1 MMSDILKVGDKVRVL
16 EMATDGDVEVGTV
29 GAITDVLSN
38 GVVQVGN
45 GMCNW
50 FLGFHGGKIELIKRQ
65 SKVYTQEMADT
76 VEHKGKVYQ
85 IGCFYEFKD
94 ETSSYWEVGV
104 LCDYEDGK
112 FKSKCGNKKE
122 WYDSIMRCTGI
133 MGTVVDAPIALI
145 HGKAYQF
152 TNIEDNTI
160 HGIYN

>member
-1 MMSDILKVGDKVRVL
+1 MEDFKLGD
-16 EMATDGDVEVGTV
+16 E
-29 GAITDVLSN
+29 
-38 GVVQVGN
+38 
-45 GMCNW
+45 
-50 FLGFHGGKIELIKRQ
+50 
-65 SKVYTQEMADT
+65 VYTQEMADT

-112 FKSKCGNKKE
+112 FKSKCGNKNE

-133 MGTVVDAPIALI
+133 MGAVVDAPIALE

-160 HGIYN
+160 HGIYDEDDNYFKGTCVEWCVSTCTNIKPLTVEVK